1 MTAPQPALLIRPEG
15 LVPYGAAFDAMHE
28 LAERRVA
35 GEIPDVLIL
44 LEHPPV
50 YTAGRRSDPTHVRW
64 TGAEIETAGAELHH
78 VDRGGS
84 VTFHGPGQLVGY
96 PILDLGTRPD
106 VIAHLRRIEET
117 VILACRD
124 IGLGLSRDPQAT
136 GVWAGRR
143 KVCAIGVK
151 LTRARVTL
159 HGFALNCT
167 TDLSWFDAIVPCGLA
182 DRGVT
187 SLSELAGRPVTVE
200 EMAPLVEAGFEQVFG
215 LRLQS
220 APADVIADVL
230 TAGRAGR

>member
-1 MTAPQPALLIRPEG
+1 MTEPAWLMRPEG

-28 LAERRVA
+28 LAERRAA
-35 GEIPDVLIL
+35 GTIPDVLIL

-50 YTAGRRSDPTHVRW
+50 YTAGRRADPGHVRW
-64 TGAEIETAGAELHH
+64 TEAQIEAAGADLHH

-106 VIAHLRRIEET
+106 VIEHLRRIEEA

-124 IGLGLSRDPQAT
+124 VGVEVGRDPQAT
-136 GVWAGRR
+136 GVWSGRR
-143 KVCAIGVK
+143 KACAIGVK
-151 LTRARVTL
+151 LTRARITL

-182 DRGVT
+182 DRGVV
-187 SLSELAGRPVTVE
+187 SLSELAGRPVTVA
-200 EMAPLVEAGFEQVFG
+200 EMAPLVSARFEQVFRR
-215 LRLQS
+215 RLVP
-220 APADVIADVL
+220 APLDAMADVL